1 MSNQALEERIEAL
14 DQKMD
19 LLLSYMNEQ
28 RLRNESIQDLVG
40 DLSIVG
46 KDIYDT
52 AVTTL
57 DNQSVELDPSTISS
71 LLSKILR
78 NIPNFNIMLDT
89 FESAVDLTKDAGPI
103 VNEVIIDLT
112 KKLHELDQKG
122 YFEFAVETFSVIDN
136 IVEHFSKEDVRLL
149 ADNITTILETIK
161 TLTQPEM
168 MLAINN
174 AVQVFNSLE
183 QDEVPSFS
191 MFRAMKEMRKPEMK
205 KALGFG
211 LMFLKNLSQNTSKQN
226 K

>member
-191 MFRAMKEMRKPEMK
+191 MLRAMKEMRKPEMK